1 MTYLQDIVLVV
12 DLEATC
18 WLGRPPEGQ
27 RNEVIEIGVAAL
39 DLASGQIIKHST
51 VLIKPTDSQ
60 ISPFCTELTHITPE
74 MVEAEGVSFSAA
86 CDWLRDEY
94 GSHQR
99 LWVSWGSDDLKMMKN
114 ECTLR
119 GIDYPFTPYHQNLKR
134 IYAKIVK
141 AKQGL
146 GLNTTLTAIGLAFEG
161 THHRGGDDA
170 YNTARIAQ
178 WLVENYTVGVFSR
191 FLPKPDD
198 SPVENPPHD

>member
-1 MTYLQDIVLVV
+1 MTYLQDMVLVV
-12 DLEATC
+12 DLEAAC
-18 WLGRPPEGQ
+18 WLGSPPDGQ

-39 DLASGQIIKHST
+39 DLASAQIVKHGT
-51 VLIKPTDSQ
+51 VLIKPTHSE
-60 ISPFCTELTHITPE
+60 ISPFCTELTHITQE
-74 MVEAEGVSFSAA
+74 MVDSEGIPFAAA

-94 GSHQR
+94 AAHQR

-119 GIDYPFTPYHQNLKR
+119 GVDYPFTPYHQNLKR

-146 GLNTTLTAIGLAFEG
+146 GLSTTLTAIGLTFEG
-161 THHRGGDDA
+161 DHHRGGDDA

-178 WLVENYTVGVFSR
+178 WLVEKYTVGVFSR
-191 FLPKPDD
+191 FLPKSDEP
-198 SPVENPPHD
+198 PVETFAS